1 MRVRVGLSV
10 IALKSG
16 SQPEDWR
23 PNPADDLRT
32 GSCNWNWR
40 VQSRQAGGQRQRATG
55 AGRQPHPA
63 ADGTDRRPNPAND
76 LLADSRSGRTTGKIR
91 LKKVLKIHS
100 LWYTIKKVRFVI
112 RMVEFCCPDREEE
125 LCQEFLK

>member
-1 MRVRVGLSV
+1 MCRKNVRVRVGLSV
-10 IALKSG
+10 IAPKSG

-23 PNPADDLRT
+23 PNPADDLWAGSRSGQPEPAGSRT
-32 GSCNWNWR
+32 
-40 VQSRQAGGQRQRATG
+40 RQQTELTG
-55 AGRQPHPA
+55 DRIPQTTCGRYSH
-63 ADGTDRRPNPAND
+63 
-76 LLADSRSGRTTGKIR
+76 SGRTTGKIR